1 MTETVTSASS
11 AARSAPS
18 TPAAPPVDRNDRRR
32 RRTREALL
40 HAASEIFQERGVDG
54 ATVADIAGRADVA
67 HGSLYNHFSGI
78 DEIVGVLARESVQ
91 RILDRTQEIMSEVSD
106 PQLLPCVGA
115 RVILRTFVQDAVV
128 TWMVKRPFVFTSTFE
143 AEARPFML
151 RVETPGVA
159 GGVLKP
165 AAGHE
170 VWMRTLPWILLSELT
185 RALSDAPGNA
195 SEHEESFARIC
206 MRLLGVEDS
215 HADHLLELSL
225 RLVTEHGY

>member
-11 AARSAPS
+11 AAHSGPS
-18 TPAAPPVDRNDRRR
+18 TPAGPPVDRNDRRR

-40 HAASEIFQERGVDG
+40 HAASEIFKERGVDG

-115 RVILRTFVQDAVV
+115 RVILRSFVQDAVV

-143 AEARPFML
+143 AE
-151 RVETPGVA
+151 
-159 GGVLKP
+159 
-165 AAGHE
+165 
-170 VWMRTLPWILLSELT
+170 
-185 RALSDAPGNA
+185 
-195 SEHEESFARIC
+195 
-206 MRLLGVEDS
+206 
-215 HADHLLELSL
+215 
-225 RLVTEHGY
+225 